1 MSQTITA
8 MYDKASAAE
17 TAVRKL
23 VAAGIPRASIKM
35 VAGAA
40 DTTTRT
46 GTSYD
51 HTRDEGGFWS
61 SLKDLFIP
69 EEDRYAYSEGLSR
82 GGTMLTVTADDDHS
96 DKAMDILEE
105 EGSID
110 FEERETAWR
119 SEGWTGYPAPSATT
133 SASSVGTTAAVG
145 TTAVGAMSTGEVS
158 TGTSSTGTT
167 GVQTRS
173 PTAGQPVDEV
183 IPIIQEKLSV
193 GKRVADHGRVRI
205 RSYVVETPVQE
216 QVALSSERVQIDRH
230 AVDRPVTAADEALF
244 AEKTIEATEHEEVA
258 VVSKDARVVEEVG
271 LRKDTTQ
278 RTETV
283 SDKVRRTEVEVDDQR
298 AATKVPAGLK

>member
-8 MYDKASAAE
+8 MYDKAGAAE
-17 TAVRKL
+17 AAVRKL
-23 VAAGIPRASIKM
+23 VAAGIPRAS
-35 VAGAA
+35 VRLVPGAA

-51 HTRDEGGFWS
+51 HARDEGGFWS

-82 GGTMLTVTADDDHS
+82 GGTMLSVTVDDAHS

-119 SEGWTGYPAPSATT
+119 QEGWTGYPAPSATT
-133 SASSVGTTAAVG
+133 SATTLGAATAAATV
-145 TTAVGAMSTGEVS
+145 STGKVS
-158 TGTSSTGTT
+158 TGTASTGTT

-183 IPIIQEKLSV
+183 IPIVEEKLSV

-216 QVALSSERVQIDRH
+216 QVSLSSERVTIDRH

-271 LRKDTTQ
+271 LRKDATQ

-298 AATKVPAGLK
+298 KAAKVPAGLK